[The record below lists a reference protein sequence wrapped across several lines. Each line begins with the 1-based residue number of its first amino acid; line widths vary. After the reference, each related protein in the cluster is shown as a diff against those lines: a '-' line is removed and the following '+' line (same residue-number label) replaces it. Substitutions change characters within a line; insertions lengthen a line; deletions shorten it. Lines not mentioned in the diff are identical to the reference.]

1 MQKVISIS
9 SFSRSRLDQDPI
21 KGSYYGWHS
30 QFARHLVGHMDAVI
44 ESWSIDAALS
54 LPQSYEREGV
64 TYRLFPSGFFLSPG
78 RELSLQLLSA
88 LKHEARE
95 HDIVVHLHD
104 YHNWQS
110 YAIALSVNA
119 PVVAHYHGATHRPI
133 ANLHMPRR
141 WFAAPLF
148 LIEQLFENI
157 AMKKMCHFFLVNPR
171 DKETYERCSLPYSF
185 CPMAPEPDAFLP
197 MVRTEARKTL
207 GISERTK
214 ALLNVGGF
222 APVKN
227 LELLVST
234 FADLRRK
241 TDATLYI
248 LGPTYSKKYAARIS
262 LLIKARHL
270 DGAIKVIGMVPRVKL
285 NLYYNAA
292 DALVVTSTAGE
303 GGPTVILESLAVGL
317 PVVSTAVG
325 FTRDI
330 LPKAQGLLTVVES
343 DAALVPE
350 LARVLTSVT
359 SQRVV
364 CRPWTWGDVIQV
376 VTAVYTSIVPR
387 SDTNA

>member
-1 MQKVISIS
+1 M
-9 SFSRSRLDQDPI
+9 
-21 KGSYYGWHS
+21 
-30 QFARHLVGHMDAVI
+30 
-44 ESWSIDAALS
+44 
-54 LPQSYEREGV
+54 
-64 TYRLFPSGFFLSPG
+64 
-78 RELSLQLLSA
+78 
-88 LKHEARE
+88 
-95 HDIVVHLHD
+95 
-104 YHNWQS
+104 
-110 YAIALSVNA
+110 
-119 PVVAHYHGATHRPI
+119 
-133 ANLHMPRR
+133 
-141 WFAAPLF
+141 
-148 LIEQLFENI
+148 
-157 AMKKMCHFFLVNPR
+157 
-171 DKETYERCSLPYSF
+171 
-185 CPMAPEPDAFLP
+185 
-197 MVRTEARKTL
+197 
-207 GISERTK
+207 
-214 ALLNVGGF
+214 
-222 APVKN
+222 KN

-234 FADLRRK
+234 FAELRRK

-248 LGPTYSKKYAARIS
+248 LGPTYWKKYAARIS